1 MKERGEKKGAD
12 ACIHCHVCRD
22 RCEFLKKYQIDIG
35 DTERLRALAYRCFL
49 CGTCS
54 ELCPLGIDGRQIV
67 LDMRREQ
74 VERQG
79 GRLRE
84 KGTGLL
90 LLEKKRYLYK
100 NYRNQT
106 EGTVLFPGCNFP
118 SFYPQTTKYLAGLLR
133 RKAGIGIVFDCCGK
147 PLAELGLM
155 AEEERIIR
163 ELDARFRDSGIREII
178 ALCPNCFHFLKDRLQ
193 VKVTG
198 IYEKL
203 GELGLGKQIEEE
215 LSVFLPC
222 PDRAGR
228 ELLGQ
233 ISCFLDNP
241 PVLCGQGQC
250 CGLGGGAS
258 SRERELSDRMAGEL
272 RGEKHLAVYCA
283 SCAGNLIRK
292 GCGDTEHILVK
303 ILGTGEK
310 ADTAHS
316 LANRI
321 KFKYWKEDV

>member
-35 DTERLRALAYRCFL
+35 DTERLRELAYSCFL

-258 SRERELSDRMAGEL
+258 FRERELSDRMAGEL

>member
-35 DTERLRALAYRCFL
+35 DTERLRALAYSCFL

-133 RKAGIGIVFDCCGK
+133 RRAGIGIVFDCCGK

-203 GELGLGKQIEEE
+203 WELGLGKQIEEE